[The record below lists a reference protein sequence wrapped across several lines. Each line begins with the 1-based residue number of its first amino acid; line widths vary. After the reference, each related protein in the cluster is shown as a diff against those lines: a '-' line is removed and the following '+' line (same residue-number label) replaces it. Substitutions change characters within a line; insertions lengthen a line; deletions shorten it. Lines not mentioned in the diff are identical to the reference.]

1 MTSAGALRVVL
12 DTNVLLSVYAFR
24 DSRLAVIGE
33 WLAAGRW
40 RALTNPACL
49 AEFERVIMR
58 PQFRLDAEAA
68 SQAVRRYADVAEMV
82 PEPAAESAL
91 LPRCK
96 DRSDQKFLEL
106 ARDGAADRLLTADRA
121 LLVLDRR
128 QRLGGR
134 FRIVTPDL
142 AVSEEMTRL
151 APGTGEQ
158 GIEDAVRQ

>member
-1 MTSAGALRVVL
+1 MTSAGAVRVVL

-33 WLAAGRW
+33 WLAAGTW
-40 RALTNPACL
+40 QALTNAACI
-49 AEFERVIMR
+49 AEFERVIAR
-58 PQFRLDAEAA
+58 PQFRLEAEAA
-68 SQAVRRYADVAEMV
+68 GQAVRRYAALAEVVPAPTGDVA
-82 PEPAAESAL
+82 P
-91 LPRCK
+91 LPHCK

-106 ARDGAADRLLTADRA
+106 ARDGGADWLLTADRA
-121 LLVLDRR
+121 LLVLNRR

-142 AVSEEMTRL
+142 AVSQEMARL

-158 GIEDAVRQ
+158 GVEDAVRQ

>member
-40 RALTNPACL
+40 RALTNAACL
-49 AEFERVIMR
+49 AEFERVILR
-58 PQFRLDAEAA
+58 AQFRLDAEAA
-68 SQAVRRYADVAEMV
+68 QQAVGRYAGLAEVVPVPAGDVA
-82 PEPAAESAL
+82 P

-106 ARDGAADRLLTADRA
+106 ARDGNADCLLTADRA

-134 FRIVTPDL
+134 FRIITPDL
-142 AVSEEMTRL
+142 AFSEEMARL
-151 APGTGEQ
+151 APGTGEEGVEQ
-158 GIEDAVRQ
+158 AVRQ